1 LKVGQFVVYQD
12 EIGVINRIY
21 RVDDDNA
28 AIEIH
33 YLMPDGTTRMKLNEE
48 NKDRYFAETDIR
60 VVMEENWDEV
70 EPLSPFDE
78 RIPENRRAVRNT

>member
-12 EIGVINRIY
+12 EIGVIARIY
-21 RVDDDNA
+21 RVDDTNA